1 MQSQSITQ
9 NDEYSI
15 LLKTNEELTKRVKQ
29 LEEEKGNP
37 SSHRSFHVQVA
48 NDNLG
53 QVARTIESRI
63 KELEDENRSLTM
75 NKSHCKKNSEWNE

>member
-1 MQSQSITQ
+1 MSSITQ
-9 NDEYSI
+9 SDEYSI

-29 LEEEKGNP
+29 LEEEKGT
-37 SSHRSFHVQVA
+37 SSQHQLQVHYG
-48 NDNLG
+48 NDNFG

-75 NKSHCKKNSEWNE
+75 NKSQCRNRRGIE